1 MSGILVPQAPR
12 GDDWDGY
19 EKSMSDALYFE
30 QLKVGDRWVSP
41 SRTVTEQDVSD
52 FAGLTGDFDPLHT
65 DQEYAAKSPFG
76 RRIAHGLLGLS
87 LVAGLSSQH
96 PSMNTCAFV
105 SISDWR
111 FENPIYF
118 DDTVHVVTE
127 VVNLDSTSG
136 GRAGEVTWQRQLL
149 NQDGQVLQ
157 QGQLRT
163 LVNRKTRL
171 RKPHMD
177 RLRSS
182 TSDISDLNV

>member
-1 MSGILVPQAPR
+1 
-12 GDDWDGY
+12 
-19 EKSMSDALYFE
+19 MSDALYFE

-41 SRTVTEQDVSD
+41 SRTVTEGDVDD

-65 DQEYAAKSPFG
+65 DHDYAAKSPFG

-96 PSMNTCAFV
+96 PSINTCAFV
-105 SISDWR
+105 SIADWR

-118 DDTVHVVTE
+118 GDTVHVVTE
-127 VVNLDSTSG
+127 VINLDSAGG
-136 GRAGEVTWQRQLL
+136 GRAGEVTWRRQLL
-149 NQDGQVLQ
+149 NQEGLVLQ

-171 RKPHMD
+171 RKPHMGLPRVSD
-177 RLRSS
+177 A
-182 TSDISDLNV
+182 SDISDLNV